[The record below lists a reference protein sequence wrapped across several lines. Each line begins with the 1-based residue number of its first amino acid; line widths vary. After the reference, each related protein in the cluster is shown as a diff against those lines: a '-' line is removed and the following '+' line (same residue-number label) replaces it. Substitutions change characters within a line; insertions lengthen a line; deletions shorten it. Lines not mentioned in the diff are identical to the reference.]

1 MTDVLTGGA
10 TVRPAGHPHGGTA
23 GRTLAARL
31 LAAALL
37 VLLAVADAQARR
49 LEVDAL
55 VERAREGQATV
66 AFADR
71 RLTATVQ
78 YASPQLTSPTAP
90 LAVRA
95 DLQALVRREA
105 AGQVVGLRG
114 RRDEV
119 ARTPA
124 APWHRSVRR
133 ARAAYVRHLDARLA
147 RLAAASIDLSTLYE
161 RRPGLDQRLQQARD
175 ALTAAAGAGRA
186 REVLG
191 P

>member
-1 MTDVLTGGA
+1 MTDVLSGGSGGGHPHRR
-10 TVRPAGHPHGGTA
+10 RPAGRP
-23 GRTLAARL
+23 AARL
-31 LAAALL
+31 LAVALL
-37 VLLAVADAQARR
+37 VLLGVADAQARR

-55 VERAREGQATV
+55 VERARQGQATV

-71 RLTATVQ
+71 RLAATVQ

-105 AGQVVGLRG
+105 AGQVVRLQG

-119 ARTPA
+119 ARTPV

-133 ARAAYVRHLDARLA
+133 ARAAYLWHLDARVA
-147 RLAAASIDLSTLYE
+147 RLAAASTDLSTLYE
-161 RRPGLDQRLQQARD
+161 RRPGLDERLQQARD
-175 ALTAAAGAGRA
+175 ALTAVAGAGRT
-186 REVLG
+186 RDVLG